1 MKKSV
6 LIRAALLCLLAVPAA
21 GQVPAGP
28 QEKMPLDGEVRVG
41 RLDNGMTYYIRH
53 YDNPRQRADF
63 FIAHDVGA
71 LQEEDDQNGLA
82 HFLEHMA
89 FNGTKHFPG
98 KGILNYLA
106 ANGVRFGYNVNAY
119 TSRDRTVYN
128 VSNVPL
134 VREGLV
140 DSLLLILHDWS
151 YYIAC
156 EPGEIESERGVIRE
170 EWRRGND
177 ARSRMARKSAEVEYD
192 GSKYAR
198 RDVIGDMEIVNSFG
212 RQTLID
218 FYHKWYRP
226 DLQGLIIVGDIDV
239 DAVEQ
244 KIKEMFSPIKMP
256 ENPAK
261 FEYHMVGDN
270 DEPIIVSDKDKEMPI
285 NLVFVAQ
292 KFDKVPR
299 EMRNTDANLVN
310 NYVFYVIG
318 KVLTDRFTDIALS
331 PDAPFGGCS
340 ASVDSYLY
348 ATTKGALL
356 SQAVVNDKGS
366 EAALRTVLT
375 EFKRMR
381 EYGATATEYDRARTE
396 YLSMLENRYNNRAT
410 DKNDVYAETY
420 IENFIDN
427 EPIADIDYVYNKM
440 KAILPMIPVEAVNQV
455 AAQLLT
461 DKNLVV
467 LSACVDKEG
476 VKVPT
481 VEELK
486 AVIDEVKAAKVE
498 AYVDNVSNEPL
509 MSQLPTPGKIVKKS
523 ENKVLGYTELTLSN
537 GAKVMLKKTD
547 FKDDEI
553 RLKAVS
559 EGGASVY
566 PAADYPSAMLAAD
579 VLPTTG
585 LAQFSYTDLQKLLS
599 GKQASV
605 SPYISD
611 YEEGMTAKTTPKDLE
626 TMMQLLYLNFTQ
638 VREDKAAYETV
649 KNLMLSQVEN
659 MSHDPQYVFQDSLVR
674 NLYGHHPKAMIQNYE
689 MFSKMD
695 YDRMVAIYKERF
707 ANAADFTFIIAG
719 NFDEAEMEK
728 YVAQYIASLPAKG
741 KAEKAVNDGKA
752 VVKGKVNKTFKQK
765 SESNLAML
773 AMVWT
778 GDIDYTLENKLKVSI
793 VGQLMANELL
803 NSVREDEGAA
813 YSPYSVGS
821 VGTSYKDYFV
831 IQTAFALNPDKREK
845 SEKATINS
853 LETLAKDIPDT
864 ELKKMKEYMLKRYDE
879 QVRENGYWLGVMED
893 AAMNGIDSYS
903 DYKKIINSLTAEQ
916 MEKFVGQLLKQ
927 GNRCEVVMLPE

>member
-1 MKKSV
+1 MKATLRKMMIVAAMVVATFSV
-6 LIRAALLCLLAVPAA
+6 FAQQLPELTDPN
-21 GQVPAGP
+21 
-28 QEKMPLDGEVRVG
+28 VRIG
-41 RLDNGMTYYIRH
+41 KLDNGLTYYIRH
-53 YDNPRQRADF
+53 NEHPKGLANFHIAQR
-63 FIAHDVGA
+63 VGA
-71 LQEEDDQNGLA
+71 VQEEANQNGLA
-82 HFLEHMA
+82 HFLEHMC
-89 FNGTKHFPG
+89 FNGTKNFPD
-98 KGILNYLA
+98 KLMLNWLESIGVKFG
-106 ANGVRFGYNVNAY
+106 ANLNAY
-119 TSRDRTVYN
+119 TSTDRTVYEIT
-128 VSNVPL
+128 NVPTA
-134 VREGLV
+134 RETVV
-140 DSLLLILHDWS
+140 DSCLLILHDW
-151 YYIAC
+151 ADALTLADA
-156 EPGEIESERGVIRE
+156 EIEKERGVIHE
-170 EWRRGND
+170 EWRVGNG
-177 ARSRMARKSAEVEYD
+177 AISRILNRNGETLYP
-192 GSKYAR
+192 GTKYATHN
-198 RDVIGDMEIVNSFG
+198 VIGSMDVVDNFEPQVL
-212 RQTLID
+212 RD
-218 FYHKWYRP
+218 YYEKWYRP

-566 PAADYPSAMLAAD
+566 PAADYPCAMLAAD

-611 YEEGMTAKTTPKDLE
+611 YEEGMSGKTTPKDLE

-659 MSHDPQYVFQDSLVR
+659 MSRDPQYVFQDSLVR

-765 SESNLAML
+765 SESNLAMM

-927 GNRCEVVMLPE
+927 GNRCEVIMLPE